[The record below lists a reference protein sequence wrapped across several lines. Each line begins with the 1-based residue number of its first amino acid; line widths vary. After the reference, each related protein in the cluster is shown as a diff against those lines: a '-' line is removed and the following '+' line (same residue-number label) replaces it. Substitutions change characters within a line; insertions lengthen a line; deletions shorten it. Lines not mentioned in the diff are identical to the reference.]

1 MTYWDTSALLKLY
14 VPEPDS
20 AHLLDLVSLENQPLY
35 SSAIAAVEVLC
46 AVHRKE
52 RSHDLK
58 PGSAAAI
65 LLKFRADCGGGR
77 IVLIPYG
84 DDVAARAEQVVRLAL
99 QRRRPVTIRSL
110 DAIHIASA
118 LSVGAKTL
126 IATDSR
132 LREVASL
139 AKLKLQP

>member
-1 MTYWDTSALLKLY
+1 VTYWDASALLKLY

-20 AHLLDLVSLENQPLY
+20 ASLLDLVSLENQPIY
-35 SSAIAAVEVLC
+35 SSAVTTVEVLG

-52 RSHDLK
+52 RSGDLN
-58 PGSAAAI
+58 PGSAVSI
-65 LLKFRADCGGGR
+65 LRKFRADCGAGR

-99 QRRRPVTIRSL
+99 ERSRQVTIRSL

-118 LSVGAKTL
+118 LNVGAKKM
-126 IATDSR
+126 IATDLR

-139 AKLKLQP
+139 ARLKLAP

>member
-1 MTYWDTSALLKLY
+1 VTYWDTSALLKLY

-20 AHLLDLVSLENQPLY
+20 AALLELVSLENQPIY
-35 SSAIAAVEVLC
+35 SSAITTVEVLC

-52 RSHDLK
+52 RSGDLK
-58 PGSAAAI
+58 PASGVSI
-65 LLKFRADCGGGR
+65 LRKFRADCGAGR

-99 QRRRPVTIRSL
+99 QRSRPGMIRSL

-118 LSVGAKTL
+118 LKVGAKKM
-126 IATDSR
+126 IATDMR

-139 AKLKLQP
+139 ARFKLAP

>member
-20 AHLLDLVSLENQPLY
+20 AHLLDLLSLENQPLY
-35 SSAIAAVEVLC
+35 SSAIATVEVLC

-52 RSHDLK
+52 RSGGLR
-58 PGSAAAI
+58 PGSFASI

-84 DDVAARAEQVVRLAL
+84 DDVAAKAEQVVRLAL
-99 QRRRPVTIRSL
+99 RRRQLGMIRSL

-118 LSVGAKTL
+118 LSVGAKTMV
-126 IATDSR
+126 ATDLR
-132 LREVASL
+132 LREVAAL
-139 AKLKLQP
+139 AKLKLEP